1 MKKFIYVIVSMIICG
16 STFVS
21 CTKEEVRP
29 TTQPASTASIKE

>member
-1 MKKFIYVIVSMIICG
+1 MKKFTCVIVAIIICG